1 VSDPGSSIAPVAT
14 EYAAVTERVAVRAAH
29 FEGSGAPERGRA
41 NKVEMSTEPRVVIFM
56 DTIRALGPEAG
67 LQGFRI

>member
-1 VSDPGSSIAPVAT
+1 MSDPGSSIAPVAT
-14 EYAAVTERVAVRAAH
+14 EYVAVTERVAVRAAH

-41 NKVEMSTEPRVVIFM
+41 NKVEMSIEPRVVISM
-56 DTIRALGPEAG
+56 DTIRAIGPEAG